1 VSAVTRRIP
10 AVYMRGGT
18 SKGVF
23 FHARDLPSQPRVRD
37 PLLLR
42 VIGSPD
48 PYGRHTDGMG
58 GATSST
64 SKVVIV
70 SPSLRPDCDVDYLFG
85 AVSIDSPVID
95 WSGNCGNLSAAV
107 GPFAV
112 SEGLVPPEEGHTR
125 VRIWQANLGERID
138 AWVPVRD
145 GQVLEQG
152 EFQEDGVPF
161 AASELRLEFL
171 EPADELFP
179 TGRLRDRLEVPG
191 VGTLDMTLVTAGN
204 ATAFVRAES
213 IGLTGREMP
222 DAVNGNRRL
231 LERLEQIRA
240 AAAVAMGL
248 AATPDD
254 ATRNR
259 PATPKLA
266 WIAKPA
272 AYRSSAGVEIAAE
285 SIDLLARIM
294 SMGRLHHAFTGTG
307 AIALA
312 VAAAVPGTVVADVAR
327 TLPGLGVRIGHVSGL
342 LSVGA
347 EVSQRDRPGGG
358 AVWKVDKC
366 TLSRSARRLM
376 SGWVHVPD

>member
-1 VSAVTRRIP
+1 MSVRIP

-23 FHARDLPSQPRVRD
+23 FHGRDLPSLPRLRD
-37 PLLLR
+37 PMLLR
-42 VIGSPD
+42 IIGSPD
-48 PYGRHTDGMG
+48 PYSRHTDGMG

-112 SEGLVPPEEGHTR
+112 SEGLVPAVEGLTR

-138 AWVPVRD
+138 AYVPVRD
-145 GQVLEQG
+145 GQVLEEG
-152 EFQEDGVPF
+152 EFGEDGVPF
-161 AASELRLEFL
+161 PSAEIRLEFL
-171 EPADELFP
+171 EPTDDPFP
-179 TGRLRDRLEVPG
+179 TGRVRERLEVPG
-191 VGTLDMTLVTAGN
+191 VGELDVTMLTAGN
-204 ATAFVRAES
+204 PTVFVKADAL
-213 IGLTGREMP
+213 GLTGRELP
-222 DAVNGNRRL
+222 DAFNGNRKL
-231 LERLEQIRA
+231 LERLEAVRA
-240 AAAVAMGL
+240 TAAVAMGL
-248 AATPDD
+248 AATPEE
-254 ATRNR
+254 ATERR

-266 WIAKPA
+266 WVAKPA
-272 AYRSSAGVEIAAE
+272 AYRSSAGVEVAAA
-285 SIDLLARIM
+285 SIDLLARIV
-294 SMGRLHHAFTGTG
+294 SMGKLHHAFTGTG
-307 AIALA
+307 SIALA

-347 EVSQRDRPGGG
+347 EVSQRQAAGGRL
-358 AVWKVDKC
+358 AWKVDKC
-366 TLSRSARRLM
+366 MLARSARRLM
-376 SGWVHVPD
+376 SGWVHLPS